1 MEPFSPLVPPE
12 SGSGSKMPQNVF
24 KYGAEPKKT
33 KHSEQIEPVIL
44 ILMMVQGKTSLEKV
58 RSIKEL
64 VVSKAGS
71 TRRTR

>member
-33 KHSEQIEPVIL
+33 KQGEQIEPVIFNFND
-44 ILMMVQGKTSLEKV
+44 GP
-58 RSIKEL
+58 R
-64 VVSKAGS
+64 
-71 TRRTR
+71 

>member
-1 MEPFSPLVPPE
+1 M
-12 SGSGSKMPQNVF
+12 F